1 VFAITFV
8 QQNPKNMK
16 QIFLST
22 IAVATMSCGLMAQ
35 NANVQIIHNCA
46 DPLADS
52 VDVYVNGALT
62 FDNFAFRTAT
72 PYTSLPAGAY
82 VIDIAPKTSTSVAQ
96 SIFTDTLT
104 LASSVN
110 YTVIANGL
118 LSGPTSTAFNL
129 YAFANSRQTS
139 AMSGN
144 TDVLIFHGST
154 DAPTADVTV
163 AGGSPVLSNDLGYG
177 TFNSIGY
184 NELPTA
190 NYSIEVRDQSGSV
203 VVAGYEAPLLALSL
217 TNAAITV
224 VASGF
229 LAPTVGQPAFGLFAA
244 VPSGGNLVPLPVS
257 TASVQVIHN
266 SADVAAD
273 TVDVYL
279 DGTILLNDFV
289 FRTATPFVNITA
301 GVAHSLAVAPG
312 NSTSVSQALATF
324 PVSFAANE
332 QYVVVANG
340 LLSGPTQTLFNL
352 YVYAPARQTANNSAN
367 TDVLVF
373 HGSTD
378 APIVDVTV
386 AGGNP
391 TLCNDLAYG
400 TFHSGGYLEL
410 PVANYQID
418 VRDQTGV
425 TVVQTYDVPLQT
437 LMLGNVALT
446 VVASGFLAPAVGEPA
461 FGLWVALPAGG
472 NLIPLPVSPTSIGN
486 ESSAPNF
493 NVYPNP
499 ASEELT
505 INAGSQ
511 EVNTVEMIDV
521 SGRVVYSQYN
531 STADNIRINTSNF
544 ASGIYTLRITTT
556 TGVAQQLVAINNN

>member
-1 VFAITFV
+1 
-8 QQNPKNMK
+8 MK

-22 IAVATMSCGLMAQ
+22 VALATLSCGLMAQ
-35 NANVQIIHNCA
+35 NANVQIIHNCS

-62 FDNFAFRTAT
+62 FDNFAYRTAT

-82 VIDIAPKTSTSVAQ
+82 VIDIAPKTSVSVAQ

-129 YAFANSRQTS
+129 YAYANSRPTS
-139 AMSGN
+139 SMMGN

-154 DAPTADVTV
+154 DAPTVDVTV

-177 TFNSIGY
+177 TFNSVGY

-190 NYSIEVRDQSGSV
+190 NYSIEVRDQSGTV
-203 VVAGYEAPLLALSL
+203 VVAGYEAPLQALSL
-217 TNAAITV
+217 NNLGITV

-229 LAPTVGQPAFGLFAA
+229 LQPMMNQPAFGLFVALPA
-244 VPSGGNLVPLPVS
+244 GGNLVPLPVS

-266 SADVAAD
+266 AADVAVD

-279 DGTILLNDFV
+279 DGSILLNDFV
-289 FRTATPFVNITA
+289 FRTATPYVSLTA
-301 GVAHSLAVAPG
+301 GVTHSLAVAPG
-312 NSTSVSQALATF
+312 NSTAVGQALATF
-324 PVSFAANE
+324 PVTFAANE
-332 QYVVVANG
+332 KYVVVANG

-352 YVYAPARQTANNSAN
+352 YVYSPARSTANVSTN

-373 HGSTD
+373 HGATD
-378 APIVDVTV
+378 APTVDVTV
-386 AGGNP
+386 AGGSP
-391 TLCNDLAYG
+391 TLSNDLAYG
-400 TFHSGGYLEL
+400 TFNSTGYLEL

-418 VRDQTGV
+418 VRDQTGT
-425 TVVQTYDVPLQT
+425 TVVATYDVPLQT
-437 LMLGNVALT
+437 LALGNVGLT

-486 ESSAPNF
+486 ETSVTSF

-505 INAGSQ
+505 INAGGQ

-521 SGRVVYSQYN
+521 SGRVVYSQNN

-544 ASGIYTLRITTT
+544 ASGIYTVRVTTT